1 MGGNRKGDVDFD
13 SLKSDEAI
21 LNRDLWNKVLIN
33 LRSGF
38 MPPKQQERPTAAEQ
52 KTLEEWIKYQ
62 DFGLKV
68 GSPDPGP
75 VVDELT
81 LASRLA
87 KFLWSSLPD
96 DELLSLAGKGEL
108 RRQLPAQVKR
118 MVADPRAEALVNGF
132 TGQWLN
138 FAELDKPYFP
148 KTDDPGLRTVMMREA
163 EMVFSAIMHEDRSVK
178 EFIESDYTFL
188 NQQLAEV
195 YGLGNL
201 GVTGPEM
208 RRVTLPPGSSRGGVL
223 TEGIFLVITS
233 HAHQTSPTKRGLFV
247 LQCILGAT
255 LPSNLQ
261 ADSNEQ
267 EVQAFMAHAPS
278 VQAALRDHVNRP
290 ECSACHVRMDPAG
303 LALENF
309 DLAGRWRDQDRGLA
323 IDASGQL
330 MTGET
335 FQNARELKRILVSN
349 HSREFYRTLAT
360 KMLVYATGRKLT
372 FEDTETVDQIVQA
385 MDKADGRFS
394 ALLTGVILSAPMQRE
409 RGQ

>member
-1 MGGNRKGDVDFD
+1 MYLNPVLTHCPKLRQVQRVTALAFGRIIPVIIEAALWVGASAPAMADDAAAVAGYRSQVRPIMERYCAECHMGGNRKGDVDFD

-178 EFIESDYTFL
+178 EFI
-188 NQQLAEV
+188 
-195 YGLGNL
+195 
-201 GVTGPEM
+201 
-208 RRVTLPPGSSRGGVL
+208 
-223 TEGIFLVITS
+223 
-233 HAHQTSPTKRGLFV
+233 
-247 LQCILGAT
+247 
-255 LPSNLQ
+255 
-261 ADSNEQ
+261 
-267 EVQAFMAHAPS
+267 
-278 VQAALRDHVNRP
+278 
-290 ECSACHVRMDPAG
+290 
-303 LALENF
+303 
-309 DLAGRWRDQDRGLA
+309 
-323 IDASGQL
+323 
-330 MTGET
+330 
-335 FQNARELKRILVSN
+335 
-349 HSREFYRTLAT
+349 
-360 KMLVYATGRKLT
+360 
-372 FEDTETVDQIVQA
+372 
-385 MDKADGRFS
+385 
-394 ALLTGVILSAPMQRE
+394 
-409 RGQ
+409 